1 MDEIYFFLD
10 EMFTSGFDEKHIG
23 IALDVFLRDFG
34 QFEEADL
41 SKPTFKQFVRELGI
55 NLITF
60 TKEEN
65 YVKAARFMDWY
76 IVDDTTL
83 WVNLELNVIKK
94 ENIFTPKSLVII
106 ASHFAAQ
113 QEGSQDFYDFIE
125 FQYNSDKFKSL
136 STHDLITLVY
146 TYYSVHAGTKAFLTK
161 VGEDLVSRLDRKVT
175 TYDLLRVLQAYSEI
189 SQNKGVVKLFIQL
202 ESLFLQRIE

>member
-1 MDEIYFFLD
+1 M
-10 EMFTSGFDEKHIG
+10 
-23 IALDVFLRDFG
+23 
-34 QFEEADL
+34 
-41 SKPTFKQFVRELGI
+41 RELGI

-76 IVDDTTL
+76 IIDDTTL

-94 ENIFTPKSLVII
+94 ENMFSPKNLIII

-125 FQYNSDKFKSL
+125 FQYNSDKFKDL
-136 STHDLITLVY
+136 PTHDLITLVY
-146 TYYSVHAGTKAFLTK
+146 TYYSVHAGTKGFLT
-161 VGEDLVSRLDRKVT
+161 
-175 TYDLLRVLQAYSEI
+175 
-189 SQNKGVVKLFIQL
+189 
-202 ESLFLQRIE
+202 

>member
-1 MDEIYFFLD
+1 MD

-34 QFEEADL
+34 QFEEKDL
-41 SKPTFKQFVRELGI
+41 NTPTFKQFVRELGI

-76 IVDDTTL
+76 IIEDTTL
-83 WVNLELNVIKK
+83 WVNLELNLIQK
-94 ENIFTPKSLVII
+94 EHMFAPKSLIII

-125 FQYNSDKFKSL
+125 F
-136 STHDLITLVY
+136 
-146 TYYSVHAGTKAFLTK
+146 
-161 VGEDLVSRLDRKVT
+161 
-175 TYDLLRVLQAYSEI
+175 
-189 SQNKGVVKLFIQL
+189 
-202 ESLFLQRIE
+202 